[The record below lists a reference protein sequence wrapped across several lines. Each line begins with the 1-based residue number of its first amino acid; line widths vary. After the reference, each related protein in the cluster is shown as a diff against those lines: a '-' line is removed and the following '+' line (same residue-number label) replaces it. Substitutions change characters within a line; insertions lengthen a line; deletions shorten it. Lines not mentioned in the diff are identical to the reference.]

1 MITYLSEPWNSSSL
15 LLCPARHLFTP
26 TSQRVTVNLILLLH
40 KVLVFH
46 HLLLG
51 QQCGGVSPLLFVTE
65 MSVTRALLLLCYL
78 VAIRGSESSSPVGQE
93 MRERIANGS
102 VNILTTT
109 IVPERVLIRRKRFLI
124 FPKGSAIAVSCWSG
138 PVTSIT
144 NCE

>member
-1 MITYLSEPWNSSSL
+1 MEFLFSSSL
-15 LLCPARHLFTP
+15 PCSPPLHSHIPASD
-26 TSQRVTVNLILLLH
+26 SQFNS
-40 KVLVFH
+40 FAPQGACFSSPSSP
-46 HLLLG
+46 G
-51 QQCGGVSPLLFVTE
+51 QQCGGVSPLLFVAE

-124 FPKGSAIAVSCWSG
+124 FPKGSAIAVSFWSG
-138 PVTSIT
+138 PVKSIT